1 MNEEANATIKQMNA
15 HLSQFREMSHRA
27 KSRIER
33 LAELSMIIEDETKQ
47 KAFADRVSELFSI
60 SNQFEEKLES
70 LIHDYELERNRIKN
84 ES

>member
-1 MNEEANATIKQMNA
+1 MNEEDNATIHQMNA

-27 KSRIER
+27 KNRIER
-33 LAELSMIIEDETKQ
+33 LAELSMIIEDEMKQ
-47 KAFADRVSELFSI
+47 KAFADRVSELFTV

-84 ES
+84 EG